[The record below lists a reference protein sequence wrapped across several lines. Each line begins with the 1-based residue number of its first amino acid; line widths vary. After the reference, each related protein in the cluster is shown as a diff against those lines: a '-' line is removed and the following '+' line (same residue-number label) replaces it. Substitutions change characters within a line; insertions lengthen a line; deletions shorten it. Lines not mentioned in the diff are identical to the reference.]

1 MNFWEIILDSA
12 FDSVKM
18 LPFLYAAFLLME
30 FTEHKAGDKL
40 AAALE
45 KTGRSVIPGAGLG
58 AVLGCIPQCGF
69 SIAAANLYSSRI
81 IGAGALMAV
90 FISTS
95 DEAVPVLL
103 AHPDMAGKLWGLIA
117 VKIIIAIIMGSL
129 FGFIMKKLFKN
140 ADDPCFEEICTE
152 CGCGEHGIWFSS
164 LKHTLKIFLFI
175 LLVNLILG
183 FVLGVAGE
191 ERLKLFLEDLG
202 IFQPFAAALVGL
214 IPNCAS
220 SVALTELY
228 ASGAVPF
235 GTAAGGLCSGAGM
248 GLAVLFKAN
257 KNLKE
262 NLAFLLYLFLTGGLS
277 GIILNLL
284 IK

>member
-1 MNFWEIILDSA
+1 MNFWEITLDAIVDSA
-12 FDSVKM
+12 KM

-30 FTEHKAGDKL
+30 FLEHKAGDKL

-45 KTGRSVIPGAGLG
+45 KTGHSPLGGTLLG
-58 AVLGCIPQCGF
+58 AALGCIPQCGF

-81 IGAGALMAV
+81 IGAGTLMAV
-90 FISTS
+90 FIATS

-103 AHPDMAGKLWGLIA
+103 AHPEMAGKLWGLIA
-117 VKIIIAIIMGSL
+117 VKIIIGIIMGSI
-129 FGFIMKKLFKN
+129 FGIIMKKLFK
-140 ADDPCFEEICTE
+140 DDDNVCFEEICTE

-164 LKHTLKIFLFI
+164 LKHTVKIFLFI

-183 FVLGVAGE
+183 FVIGTFGE
-191 ERLKLFLEDLG
+191 ERLGNFLEGLG

-220 SVALTELY
+220 SVVLTELY
-228 ASGAVPF
+228 AAGAVSF

-257 KNLKE
+257 KNIKE
-262 NLAFLLYLFLTGGLS
+262 NLVFLLYLFITGGLA
-277 GIILNLL
+277 GVILNML
-284 IK
+284 I

>member
-1 MNFWEIILDSA
+1 MNFWEIILDA
-12 FDSVKM
+12 LIDSVKM

-30 FTEHKAGDKL
+30 YIEHKAGDKL

-45 KTGRSVIPGAGLG
+45 KAGHSPLPGAGLG
-58 AVLGCIPQCGF
+58 AALGCIPQCGF

-103 AHPDMAGKLWGLIA
+103 AHPDMAGKLWGLMG
-117 VKIIIAIIMGSL
+117 VKIIIAIITGSL
-129 FGFIMKKLFKN
+129 FGVMMKKIFK
-140 ADDPCFEEICTE
+140 DDDDVCFEEICGE
-152 CGCGEHGIWFSS
+152 CGCGEHGIWYSA
-164 LKHTLKIFLFI
+164 LTHTVKIFLFI
-175 LLVNLILG
+175 LLVNLLLG
-183 FVLGVAGE
+183 FVLDIAGE
-191 ERLKLFLEDLG
+191 ERLKSFLEGLG
-202 IFQPFAAALVGL
+202 IVQPFAAALVGL

-220 SVALTELY
+220 SVVLTELY
-228 ASGAVPF
+228 ASGAISF

-257 KNLKE
+257 KNVKE
-262 NLAFLLYLFLTGGLS
+262 NFAFLLYLFLIGGLS
-277 GIILNLL
+277 GIILNMLL
-284 IK
+284 

>member
-1 MNFWEIILDSA
+1 MNFWEIIIDALM
-12 FDSVKM
+12 DSVKM

-30 FTEHKAGDKL
+30 YIEHKAGDKL

-45 KTGRSVIPGAGLG
+45 KAGHSAFAGSGLG
-58 AVLGCIPQCGF
+58 AALGCIPQCGF

-103 AHPDMAGKLWGLIA
+103 AHPDMAGRLWGLIA

-129 FGFIMKKLFKN
+129 FGVIMKKLFKDD
-140 ADDPCFEEICTE
+140 DDPCFEEICTE

-164 LKHTLKIFLFI
+164 LKHTVKIFLFI

-183 FVLGVAGE
+183 FVLGIAGE
-191 ERLKLFLEDLG
+191 ERLKIFLEGLG

-220 SVALTELY
+220 SVVLTELY
-228 ASGAVPF
+228 ASGAISF

-262 NLAFLLYLFLTGGLS
+262 NSAFLLYLLLTGGLA
-277 GIILNLL
+277 GMILNM
-284 IK
+284 IF